1 MQIVVTR
8 LSLWD
13 FDHRDARVSRHFC
26 HANLQMLD
34 CIISLP
40 SSAYEIKCI
49 NTYYMNELPPVR
61 IRTLPPAVVVS
72 QRPSKLYT
80 QPKYDLFS
88 SLEAYTRAR
97 AKIFFEATLNM
108 LMHILEFFEGDLCTE
123 PAWKVKFAHLVP
135 LHTVST
141 YSSNVFM
148 QK

>member
-13 FDHRDARVSRHFC
+13 FDHRDARHFC

-40 SSAYEIKCI
+40 SSAYKIKYI
-49 NTYYMNELPPVR
+49 DTYYMKEFPPVR
-61 IRTLPPAVVVS
+61 IRTLPSAVVVS

-80 QPKYDLFS
+80 QRKYNLFS
-88 SLEAYTRAR
+88 SLKAYTRAR
-97 AKIFFEATLNM
+97 AKTISEATLNM

-141 YSSNVFM
+141 YTRPFVFGI
-148 QK
+148 